1 MIFSIPVAPPFEI
14 RTLAIVQGLD
24 FTNAQFRKNGAN
36 DLLVPNA
43 VAERLKKRKL
53 ELLET
58 SGTTFAY
65 YSQEQGVL
73 YNAQLIYDKADF
85 KKALETPDLHV
96 IYSGHSRI
104 GRGPCFGPDVFK
116 QPGEQWENGEEDG
129 TGLFRMGYPFVPVP
143 VSDVADHGYTAFA
156 VPSDVSIDKANCHP
170 MLQASYG
177 KMKEFTISEL
187 ESKLDKGHRRPRWH
201 VEDPDQL
208 FKKFWGVDM
217 VSVAGVNERHA
228 VLFAGWDD
236 TQTKPMDL
244 GATDIQCK
252 VLCVFACSTQM
263 HFAKVLRDRK
273 QWAQNDDDGF
283 GFFTTE
289 AACMDIAPS
298 WIYHLLTYNKFS
310 ANQPLKELLEYV
322 RGKTN
327 QDLIA
332 AGRNYKVVGA

>member
-1 MIFSIPVAPPFEI
+1 MFISIPVAPPFEV
-14 RTLAIVQGLD
+14 RTLAVVQGLD

-36 DLLVPNA
+36 DLLIPDA
-43 VAERLKKRKL
+43 FEERMKKRKL
-53 ELLET
+53 ELAEK
-58 SGTTFAY
+58 SGTTFSY
-65 YSQEQGVL
+65 FSPEQGVL
-73 YNAQLIYDKADF
+73 YNAQMIWDKTEF

-116 QPGEQWENGEEDG
+116 QPGENWEDG
-129 TGLFRMGYPFVPVP
+129 EDEATGLFRMGYPFVPVP
-143 VSDVADHGYTAFA
+143 VSDVAEHGYTAFA
-156 VPSDVSIDKANCHP
+156 VPSSVSIDKADCHP
-170 MLQASYG
+170 MLQASFG
-177 KMKEFTISEL
+177 NKKEFSINEL
-187 ESKLDKGHRRPRWH
+187 EAKLDKGHRKPRWH
-201 VEDPDQL
+201 VDDPDQL

-228 VLFAGWDD
+228 VLHAGWE
-236 TQTKPMDL
+236 QTKVDPLDL
-244 GATDIQCK
+244 GGTDIQCK
-252 VLCVFACSTQM
+252 VLCVFSCSTQM

-273 QWAQNDDDGF
+273 QWAKSDDDGYA
-283 GFFTTE
+283 FFTTE
-289 AACMDIAPS
+289 AAAMDIAPS

-310 ANQPLKELLEYV
+310 ANQSWKDLLEYV

>member
-1 MIFSIPVAPPFEI
+1 MIFSIPVAPPFEV
-14 RTLAIVQGLD
+14 RTLAVAQGLD
-24 FTNAQFRKNGAN
+24 FTNAQFRKDGAN
-36 DLLVPNA
+36 DLIIPDKVQ
-43 VAERLKKRKL
+43 ERLKKRNL

-65 YSQEQGVL
+65 YSGEQGVL
-73 YNAQLIYDKADF
+73 YNVQLIYDKTEF

-116 QPGEQWENGEEDG
+116 QPGEQWENGDDEN

-143 VSDVADHGYTAFA
+143 VSDISEHGYTAFA
-156 VPSDVSIDKANCHP
+156 VPSDVSIDKADCHP

-177 KMKEFTISEL
+177 KKQEFTIDEL
-187 ESKLDKGHRRPRWH
+187 ESKLDKSHRKPRWH

-217 VSVAGVNERHA
+217 VSVAGINERHA
-228 VLFAGWDD
+228 VLYADWEQS
-236 TQTKPMDL
+236 QTDPLDL
-244 GATDIQCK
+244 GATDVQCK

-273 QWAQNDDDGF
+273 QWAQSDDDGF

-289 AACMDIAPS
+289 AAAMDIAPS
-298 WIYHLLTYNKFS
+298 WIYHLFTYNKYS
-310 ANQPLKELLEYV
+310 ANQPLKDLLEYV

-332 AGRNYKVVGA
+332 AGRNYKVMGA